1 MRFRRRAY
9 ERSWRAFTIVIS
21 ASEVTHTPSFVPSRH
36 AAVVDEVAARVTQAH
51 AVSTPLRIVGSGT
64 WTDVGRP
71 IHAEL
76 ELSCAEL
83 TGVIEYVPGDLVIT
97 VGAGATLDDLAE
109 ITAEHG
115 QWFALDPIGDPRGTI
130 GATVATASSGPLA
143 LASGTIRDL
152 VLGLGIISGTGTQLH
167 VGGRVVKNVA
177 GFDLVRLA
185 TGAFGTL
192 GVITDV
198 SLRLHAR
205 PAADATFSIAHSDA
219 DALIGI
225 IAKLGHDA
233 LALHA
238 LELLSP
244 LLAQDIGAGDGSSW
258 VLLAR
263 ATGNAATVAS
273 QRATL
278 ASRATVHEVDPTL
291 WRALRMSDG
300 AGATVRLSAPPAHL
314 ARTITQ
320 AEHATSGAGLS
331 DTRLQATPHRGIVR
345 VVMPASSAPYESALA
360 ALGEDHDARV
370 AVVVQSLR
378 AHAHRVLGERL
389 PTTAWNAL
397 PAAARDPVSQRIRDA
412 FDPHR
417 IMNRGIFGEEGS

>member
-1 MRFRRRAY
+1 M
-9 ERSWRAFTIVIS
+9 VID
-21 ASEVTHTPSFVPSRH
+21 RH
-36 AAVVDEVAARVTQAH
+36 AELVADLAARVAQAH
-51 AVSTPLRIVGSGT
+51 ASSTPLRIVGTGT
-64 WTDVGRP
+64 WSDVGRP
-71 IHAEL
+71 VHADL

-83 TGVIEYVPGDLVIT
+83 TGVVEYVPGDLVIT
-97 VGAGATLDDLAE
+97 VRAGTSLASLAE

-130 GATVATASSGPLA
+130 GATVATSSSGPLA
-143 LASGTIRDL
+143 LGSGTIRDL
-152 VLGLGIISGTGTQLH
+152 VLGLGVISGTGTQLR

-205 PAADATFSIAHSDA
+205 PAADATFAITHSDA
-219 DALIGI
+219 DALIGL
-225 IAKLGHDA
+225 IAKLGHNA
-233 LALHA
+233 LAMHA

-244 LLAQDIGAGDGSSW
+244 LRAQDIGAGDGSSW

-278 ASRATVHEVDPTL
+278 AGRATVHEVDPVL
-291 WRALRMSDG
+291 WGALRMSDG

-320 AEHATSGAGLS
+320 AEHATSGAGLAE
-331 DTRLQATPHRGIVR
+331 TRLQATPHRGIVR
-345 VVMPASSAPYESALA
+345 LVMPAFSAPYESVLA
-360 ALGEDHDARV
+360 ELGQDHDARV
-370 AVVVQSLR
+370 AVVVQSLQ

-389 PTTAWNAL
+389 PAHAWNAL
-397 PAAARDPVSQRIRDA
+397 PAAARDPVSKRIRDA

-417 IMNRGIFGEEGS
+417 IMNRGIFGAERE

>member
-1 MRFRRRAY
+1 MSSTSDITRASHVVRD
-9 ERSWRAFTIVIS
+9 RST
-21 ASEVTHTPSFVPSRH
+21 EVV
-36 AAVVDEVAARVTQAH
+36 AELAARVAEAH
-51 AVSTPLRIVGSGT
+51 ASRTPLRIVGNAT
-64 WTDVGRP
+64 WLDAGRP
-71 IHAEL
+71 VHAETT
-76 ELSCAEL
+76 LSCANL
-83 TGVIEYVPGDLVIT
+83 TGVVEYVPGDLVIT
-97 VGAGATLDDLAE
+97 VRAGTSLENLAE
-109 ITAEHG
+109 ITGEHG

-130 GATVATASSGPLA
+130 GATVATASTGPLA
-143 LASGTIRDL
+143 LGSGTIRDL
-152 VLGLGIISGTGTQLH
+152 VLGLGVISGTGTPLR

-192 GVITDV
+192 GAITDV

-219 DALIGI
+219 DALIAI
-225 IAKLGHDA
+225 VAKLGHDA
-233 LALHA
+233 LAMHA

-244 LLAQDIGAGDGSSW
+244 LLAHDIGAGDGASW

-263 ATGNAATVAS
+263 ATGNAATVAT

-278 ASRATVHEVDPTL
+278 SSRATVHEVDPAL
-291 WRALRMSDG
+291 WHALRTSDG
-300 AGATVRLSAPPAHL
+300 GGATVRLSAPPAHL

-345 VVMPASSAPYESALA
+345 LAMPASSEPYESVLA
-360 ALGEDHDARV
+360 VLGQDHDARV
-370 AVVVQSLR
+370 AVVVQSLQ

-389 PTTAWNAL
+389 PALAWNAL
-397 PAAARDPVSQRIRDA
+397 PPAGRDPVSLRIRNA

-417 IMNRGIFGEEGS
+417 IMNRGIFGEQGE

>member
-1 MRFRRRAY
+1 MN
-9 ERSWRAFTIVIS
+9 S
-21 ASEVTHTPSFVPSRH
+21 ANSVVTVPNSVRDGGTELV
-36 AAVVDEVAARVTQAH
+36 ADMAARIASAH
-51 AVSTPLRIVGSGT
+51 ASNTPLHILGRGT
-64 WTDVGRP
+64 WHHVGRP
-71 IHAEL
+71 VHSDAD
-76 ELSCAEL
+76 LSCVQL
-83 TGVIEYVPGDLVIT
+83 TGVLEYVPGDLVIT
-97 VGAGATLDDLAE
+97 VRSGTSLADLAE

-115 QWFALDPIGDPRGTI
+115 QWFALDPIGDSRGTI

-143 LASGTIRDL
+143 LGSGTIRDL
-152 VLGLGIISGTGTQLH
+152 VLGLGIISGTGKQLR

-192 GVITDV
+192 GFITDV

-205 PAADATFSIAHSDA
+205 PAADVTFSISHSDA

-225 IAKLGHDA
+225 ISKLGHDA

-244 LLAQDIGAGDGSSW
+244 LLAQDIGAGDGSGW

-273 QRATL
+273 QHASL
-278 ASRATVHEVDPTL
+278 ASRATVHEADPSL
-291 WRALRMSDG
+291 WNALRASDG
-300 AGATVRLSAPPAHL
+300 EGATVRLSAPPAHL

-331 DTRLQATPHRGIVR
+331 ETRLQATPHRGIVR
-345 VVMPASSAPYESALA
+345 LVMPASSSPYESVLEV
-360 ALGEDHDARV
+360 LGHDHDARV
-370 AVVVQSLR
+370 AVVVQSLQ

-389 PTTAWNAL
+389 PAPAWSTL
-397 PAAARDPVSQRIRDA
+397 PSAACDPVSKRIRAA

-417 IMNRGIFGEEGS
+417 IMNRGIFGEQGE

>member
-1 MRFRRRAY
+1 M
-9 ERSWRAFTIVIS
+9 
-21 ASEVTHTPSFVPSRH
+21 
-36 AAVVDEVAARVTQAH
+36 
-51 AVSTPLRIVGSGT
+51 
-64 WTDVGRP
+64 
-71 IHAEL
+71 
-76 ELSCAEL
+76 
-83 TGVIEYVPGDLVIT
+83 
-97 VGAGATLDDLAE
+97 
-109 ITAEHG
+109 
-115 QWFALDPIGDPRGTI
+115 
-130 GATVATASSGPLA
+130 
-143 LASGTIRDL
+143 
-152 VLGLGIISGTGTQLH
+152 LGLGIISGTGTPLR

-205 PAADATFSIAHSDA
+205 PAADVTFSISHSDV
-219 DALIGI
+219 DALVGI
-225 IAKLGHDA
+225 VTKLGHDA
-233 LALHA
+233 LAMHA

-244 LLAQDIGAGDGSSW
+244 LLAQDIGAGDGSEW

-278 ASRATVHEVDPTL
+278 ASRAALHEADPAL
-291 WRALRMSDG
+291 WNALRMSDG
-300 AGATVRLSAPPAHL
+300 GGATLRLSAPPAHL

-345 VVMPASSAPYESALA
+345 LVMPASSAPYESVLE
-360 ALGEDHDARV
+360 ALGQDHDARV
-370 AVVVQSLR
+370 AVVVQSLQ

-389 PTTAWNAL
+389 PAQAWNAL
-397 PAAARDPVSQRIRDA
+397 PPAARDPVSKRIRAA

-417 IMNRGIFGEEGS
+417 IMNRGIFGEQFE